1 MFCSW
6 LVTLNHL
13 DGFARCQTFFSHY
26 FISFLHTVVIYVVI
40 VVIVSWIS
48 EGTPHAFVSFVLETV
63 LCIVNDALY
72 RTSLIMSN
80 HWPVYSWLLS
90 VRTQW
95 QLPFCRIKHGDQVI
109 FATTDLRDIDKGAQG
124 QRLKSMGNLSWELVP
139 HFQCVAQVASCIVTR
154 ILTSCWFQVQS
165 TPASSTYHSSSV
177 RESCPSWAV
186 GVM

>member
-1 MFCSW
+1 MLS
-6 LVTLNHL
+6 LLSLSV
-13 DGFARCQTFFSHY
+13 GFLRA
-26 FISFLHTVVIYVVI
+26 LHMLQ
-40 VVIVSWIS
+40 
-48 EGTPHAFVSFVLETV
+48 SFVLETV

-139 HFQCVAQVASCIVTR
+139 HFQCVAHLQVASSPESSHHADSKSSPHPHPQHIIVAAFVNHIR
-154 ILTSCWFQVQS
+154 VELSVWCSVFKDLVLTLL
-165 TPASSTYHSSSV
+165 SV
-177 RESCPSWAV
+177 DLAGRHL
-186 GVM
+186 G